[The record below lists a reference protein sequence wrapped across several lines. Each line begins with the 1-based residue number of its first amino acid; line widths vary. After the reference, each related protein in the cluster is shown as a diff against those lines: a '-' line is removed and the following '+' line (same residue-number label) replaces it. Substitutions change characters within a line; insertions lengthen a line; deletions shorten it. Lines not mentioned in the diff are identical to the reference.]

1 MVHEWV
7 REVGAGISVELD
19 CGEDDNFKSYVSGLS
34 STVGQVG
41 HCTTP
46 GGVLFT

>member
-7 REVGAGISVELD
+7 REAGAGISVELD

>member
-7 REVGAGISVELD
+7 REVGAGISIELD
-19 CGEDDNFKSYVSGLS
+19 CGDGDNFKSYVSGLS

>member
-7 REVGAGISVELD
+7 KEVEASISVELG
-19 CGEDDNFKSYVSGLS
+19 CGESDNFNSYVSGLS

-46 GGVLFT
+46 

>member
-7 REVGAGISVELD
+7 REVRAGISVELD